1 MDHVPDP
8 HHSRIDVQ
16 KNENVM
22 KRRIAFF
29 DFDGTITTKDSLLE
43 FLLFTFGKPKTIRG
57 LLLVSPYYAL
67 YMLRLIPVQTAKQKV
82 LQRFFKNTAVADFE
96 SACNDFTTSVIPSLL
111 RSKAL
116 REIELLKEKGATV
129 VIISASPEN
138 WIRPW
143 AKSIGV
149 EVLATRL
156 QVEDGKITGRING
169 NNCRG
174 KEKVVRIREAYNL
187 AEWDEIYAYGDTK
200 GDKPMLELATFKFYK
215 PFR

>member
-1 MDHVPDP
+1 
-8 HHSRIDVQ
+8 
-16 KNENVM
+16 M

-43 FLLFTFGKPKTIRG
+43 FLLFRFGKPKTITG
-57 LLLVSPYYAL
+57 LLLVSPYYVL
-67 YMLRLIPVQTAKQKV
+67 YMLKLIPVQTAKQKV
-82 LQRFFKNTAVADFE
+82 LQQFFKNTPVADFE
-96 SACNDFTTSVIPSLL
+96 TACNEFTKSVIPSLL

-116 REIELLKEKGATV
+116 HEIELLKEKGATV

-143 AKSIGV
+143 AKSLGV
-149 EVLATRL
+149 EALATRL
-156 QVEDGKITGRING
+156 QVDNGKITGRISG

-174 KEKVVRIREAYNL
+174 KEKVLRINEAYNL
-187 AEWDEIYAYGDTK
+187 SDWDEIYAYGDTK

>member
-1 MDHVPDP
+1 
-8 HHSRIDVQ
+8 
-16 KNENVM
+16 M

-43 FLLFTFGKPKTIRG
+43 FLLFRFGKSRTIRG
-57 LLLVSPYYAL
+57 LLLVSPYYVL
-67 YMLRLIPVQTAKQKV
+67 YMLKLIPVQTAKQKV
-82 LQRFFKNTAVADFE
+82 LQQFFRNTPVADFE
-96 SACNDFTTSVIPSLL
+96 IACNEFTSSIIPSLL
-111 RSKAL
+111 RKKAVH
-116 REIELLKEKGATV
+116 EIEQLKERGATV

-143 AKSIGV
+143 ARSLGI
-149 EVLATRL
+149 EVIATKL
-156 QVEDGKITGRING
+156 QVQNEKITGRISG

-174 KEKVVRIREAYNL
+174 KEKVARINEAYKL
-187 AEWDEIYAYGDTK
+187 SEWDEIYAYGDTK